1 MQDLVFSGVQPTS
14 GLHIGNYIGALKQ
27 WIELQ
32 HRFPCLFCIVD
43 LHAITVPQD
52 PADLRRSILEVAA
65 TYLAIGVNPER
76 STIYVQSEVPE
87 HAELAWMLSTIAKM
101 GQMERMTQFKSKA
114 GIQDTEE
121 IKQDLKML
129 SQEER
134 SYLAPAKAQEM
145 LNYLERRSGVHMG
158 LFSYPVLMAA
168 DILLYD
174 TTVVPVG
181 DDQSQHVELTRDLA
195 ERFNKHFG
203 PTFTLP
209 QLYLQ
214 KQGARIMSLQDASK
228 KMSKSDASGLSKI
241 LLTDDADTI
250 RKKIM
255 KAVTDT
261 EPGVKFDPV
270 NKPAV
275 ANLMTIYH
283 HMTGQTMEAI
293 EEAFAGK
300 GYGDFKTAL
309 ADVVIAHMEPISKK
323 IHAYLA
329 DPAELTRLL
338 NTGRNKAKHLA
349 EQKMKLVRDR
359 MGLGRS

>member
-14 GLHIGNYIGALKQ
+14 GLHMGNYIGALKQ

-101 GQMERMTQFKSKA
+101 GQMERMTQYKDKSEKY
-114 GIQDTEE
+114 GD
-121 IKQDLKML
+121 KVGL
-129 SQEER
+129 
-134 SYLAPAKAQEM
+134 
-145 LNYLERRSGVHMG
+145 G

-174 TTVVPVG
+174 TTIVPVG

-209 QLYLQ
+209 QLYIQ
-214 KQGARIMSLQDASK
+214 KQGARIMSLQDATK

-293 EEAFAGK
+293 EESFAGK

-323 IHAYLA
+323 IHSYLA

-338 NTGRNKAKHLA
+338 NTGRNKARGLA
-349 EQKMKLVRDR
+349 EQKIKLVRDR
-359 MGLGRS
+359 MGLGRAY

>member
-101 GQMERMTQFKSKA
+101 GQMERMTQYKDKSEKY
-114 GIQDTEE
+114 GD
-121 IKQDLKML
+121 KVGL
-129 SQEER
+129 
-134 SYLAPAKAQEM
+134 
-145 LNYLERRSGVHMG
+145 G

-174 TTVVPVG
+174 TTIVPVG

-209 QLYLQ
+209 QLYIQ
-214 KQGARIMSLQDASK
+214 KQGARIMSLQDATK

-293 EEAFAGK
+293 EESFAGK

-338 NTGRNKAKHLA
+338 NTGRNKARGLA
-349 EQKMKLVRDR
+349 EQKIKLVRDR
-359 MGLGRS
+359 MGLGRAY

>member
-27 WIELQ
+27 WVELQ

-52 PADLRRSILEVAA
+52 RAELRQNILEAAA

-87 HAELAWMLSTIAKM
+87 HAELAWILSTIAKM
-101 GQMERMTQFKSKA
+101 GQMERMTQFKDKSEKY
-114 GIQDTEE
+114 GDKIG
-121 IKQDLKML
+121 L
-129 SQEER
+129 
-134 SYLAPAKAQEM
+134 
-145 LNYLERRSGVHMG
+145 G

-174 TTVVPVG
+174 ATVVPVG

-195 ERFNKHFG
+195 DRFNHHFG

-214 KQGARIMSLQDASK
+214 KQGARIMSLQDPNK
-228 KMSKSDASGLSKI
+228 KMSKSDASELSKI
-241 LLTDDADTI
+241 SLTDDADTI

-255 KAVTDT
+255 KAVTDS
-261 EPGVKFDPV
+261 EPGVKFDPI

-283 HMTGQTMEAI
+283 HMSDKTMEMI
-293 EEAFAGK
+293 EEEFAGK
-300 GYGDFKTAL
+300 GYGDFKKSL
-309 ADVVIAHMEPISKK
+309 AEIVVNHLESVSTK
-323 IHAYLA
+323 IHEYLS
-329 DPAELTRLL
+329 DPAELTRIL
-338 NTGRNKAKHLA
+338 NTGRNRAHEIA
-349 EQKMKLVRDR
+349 SQKMKLVKDR
-359 MGLGRS
+359 VGIGR

>member
-14 GLHIGNYIGALKQ
+14 GLHLGNYIGALKQ

-43 LHAITVPQD
+43 LHAITIPQD
-52 PADLRRSILEVAA
+52 PVELRSNILEVAA

-76 STIYVQSEVPE
+76 STIYVQSEVSE

-101 GQMERMTQFKSKA
+101 GQMERMTQYKDKSEKY
-114 GIQDTEE
+114 GD
-121 IKQDLKML
+121 KVGL
-129 SQEER
+129 
-134 SYLAPAKAQEM
+134 
-145 LNYLERRSGVHMG
+145 G

-181 DDQSQHVELTRDLA
+181 DDQSQHVELARDLA

-209 QLYLQ
+209 QVYLQ
-214 KQGARIMSLQDASK
+214 KQGARIMSLQDANK
-228 KMSKSDASGLSKI
+228 KMSKSDASGLSRI

-261 EPGVKFDPV
+261 EPGVKFDPIH
-270 NKPAV
+270 KPAV

-283 HMTGQTMEAI
+283 QMTGQTMEAI
-293 EEAFAGK
+293 EKTFAGK

-309 ADVVIAHMEPISKK
+309 TDIVIAHMEPISKK
-323 IHAYLA
+323 IRAYLA

-338 NTGRNKAKHLA
+338 NIGRNKAKHLA

-359 MGLGRS
+359 MGVGR

>member
-52 PADLRRSILEVAA
+52 PAELRRNILEVAA

-76 STIYVQSEVPE
+76 SIVYVQSEVSE

-101 GQMERMTQFKSKA
+101 GQMERMTQYKDKSEKY
-114 GIQDTEE
+114 GD
-121 IKQDLKML
+121 KVGL
-129 SQEER
+129 
-134 SYLAPAKAQEM
+134 
-145 LNYLERRSGVHMG
+145 G

-209 QLYLQ
+209 QVYLQ

-270 NKPAV
+270 HKPAV

-283 HMTGQTMEAI
+283 QMTGQTMEAI
-293 EEAFAGK
+293 EATFAGK

-309 ADVVIAHMEPISKK
+309 TDIVTAHMEPISKK

>member
-1 MQDLVFSGVQPTS
+1 MDGRRGSRYHSDYMQDLVFSGVQPTS

-27 WIELQ
+27 WVELQ

-52 PADLRRSILEVAA
+52 PAELRRNILEVAA

-87 HAELAWMLSTIAKM
+87 HTELAWVLSTIAKI
-101 GQMERMTQFKSKA
+101 GQMERMTQYKDKSEKY
-114 GIQDTEE
+114 GD
-121 IKQDLKML
+121 KVGL
-129 SQEER
+129 
-134 SYLAPAKAQEM
+134 
-145 LNYLERRSGVHMG
+145 G

-181 DDQSQHVELTRDLA
+181 EDQIQHVELTRDLA
-195 ERFNKHFG
+195 ERFNHHFG

-209 QLYLQ
+209 ESYLQ
-214 KQGARIMSLQDASK
+214 KNGARIMSLQDPMK
-228 KMSKSDASGLSKI
+228 KMSKSDASALSKI
-241 LLTDDADTI
+241 ALTDDADTI

-261 EPGVKFDPV
+261 EPGIVFDV
-270 NKPAV
+270 EKKPAV

-283 HMTGQTMEAI
+283 QLTGQTLESI
-293 EEAFAGK
+293 EVEFAGK
-300 GYGDFKTAL
+300 GYGDFKKAL
-309 ADVVIAHMEPISKK
+309 AEVVVVHMEPISKK
-323 IHAYLA
+323 IAEYLN
-329 DPAELTRLL
+329 DPAELTRIL
-338 NTGRNKAKHLA
+338 NTGRNRAHELA
-349 EQKMKLVRDR
+349 QQKMKLVKDR
-359 MGLGRS
+359 VGFGR

>member
-14 GLHIGNYIGALKQ
+14 GLHLGNYIGALKQ

-52 PADLRRSILEVAA
+52 PTELRRNMLEVAA
-65 TYLAIGVNPER
+65 TYLAVGVNPER
-76 STIYVQSEVPE
+76 SIVYVQSEVSE
-87 HAELAWMLSTIAKM
+87 HAELAWMLSTIAKI
-101 GQMERMTQFKSKA
+101 GQMERMTQFKDKSARYGDKI
-114 GIQDTEE
+114 G
-121 IKQDLKML
+121 L
-129 SQEER
+129 
-134 SYLAPAKAQEM
+134 
-145 LNYLERRSGVHMG
+145 G

-181 DDQSQHVELTRDLA
+181 DDQSQHVELARDLA
-195 ERFNKHFG
+195 ERFNNHFG

-209 QLYLQ
+209 QVYIQ
-214 KQGARIMSLQDASK
+214 KHGARIMSLQDPSK

-241 LLTDDADTI
+241 LLTDEADTI
-250 RKKIM
+250 RKKVM

-261 EPGVKFDPV
+261 EPDVLFDPIH
-270 NKPAV
+270 KPAV

-283 HMTGQTMEAI
+283 HMTGQTMEMI
-293 EEAFAGK
+293 QTTFAGK
-300 GYGDFKTAL
+300 GYGDFKTSL
-309 ADVVIAHMEPISKK
+309 ADVLIDHISPISQR
-323 IHAYLA
+323 IHDYLN
-329 DPAELTRLL
+329 DPGELTRLL
-338 NTGRNKAKHLA
+338 NAGRNKAKHLA

>member
-1 MQDLVFSGVQPTS
+1 MR
-14 GLHIGNYIGALKQ
+14 GLCCGL
-27 WIELQ
+27 L
-32 HRFPCLFCIVD
+32 
-43 LHAITVPQD
+43 
-52 PADLRRSILEVAA
+52 

-101 GQMERMTQFKSKA
+101 GQMERMTQYKDKSEKY
-114 GIQDTEE
+114 GD
-121 IKQDLKML
+121 KVGL
-129 SQEER
+129 
-134 SYLAPAKAQEM
+134 
-145 LNYLERRSGVHMG
+145 G

-174 TTVVPVG
+174 TTIVPVG

-209 QLYLQ
+209 QLYIQ
-214 KQGARIMSLQDASK
+214 KQGARIMSLQDATK

-293 EEAFAGK
+293 EESFAGK

-323 IHAYLA
+323 IHSYLA

-338 NTGRNKAKHLA
+338 NTGRNKARSLA
-349 EQKMKLVRDR
+349 EQKIKLVRDR
-359 MGLGRS
+359 MGLGRAY

>member
-1 MQDLVFSGVQPTS
+1 M
-14 GLHIGNYIGALKQ
+14 GNYIGALKQ

-101 GQMERMTQFKSKA
+101 GQMERMTQYKDKSEKY
-114 GIQDTEE
+114 GD
-121 IKQDLKML
+121 KVGL
-129 SQEER
+129 
-134 SYLAPAKAQEM
+134 
-145 LNYLERRSGVHMG
+145 G

-174 TTVVPVG
+174 TTIVPVG

-209 QLYLQ
+209 QLYIQ
-214 KQGARIMSLQDASK
+214 KQGARIMSLQDATK

-293 EEAFAGK
+293 EESFAGK

-323 IHAYLA
+323 IHSYLA

-338 NTGRNKAKHLA
+338 NTGRNKARGLA
-349 EQKMKLVRDR
+349 EQKIKLVRDR
-359 MGLGRS
+359 MGLGRAY

>member
-14 GLHIGNYIGALKQ
+14 GLHMGNYIGALKQ

-52 PADLRRSILEVAA
+52 PTELRRNILEVAA

-101 GQMERMTQFKSKA
+101 GQMERMTQYKDKSEKY
-114 GIQDTEE
+114 GD
-121 IKQDLKML
+121 KVGL
-129 SQEER
+129 
-134 SYLAPAKAQEM
+134 
-145 LNYLERRSGVHMG
+145 G

-174 TTVVPVG
+174 TTIVPVG

-209 QLYLQ
+209 QLYIQ
-214 KQGARIMSLQDASK
+214 KQGARIMSLQDATK

-255 KAVTDT
+255 RAVTDT

-293 EEAFAGK
+293 EETFAGK

-323 IHAYLA
+323 IHSYLA

-349 EQKMKLVRDR
+349 EQKMKLVKDR
-359 MGLGRS
+359 MGVGR

>member
-14 GLHIGNYIGALKQ
+14 GLHLGNYIGALKQ

-52 PADLRRSILEVAA
+52 PKDLRQSILEAAA
-65 TYLAIGVNPER
+65 TYLAVGVNPER
-76 STIYVQSEVPE
+76 SPIYIQSEVPE
-87 HAELAWMLSTIAKM
+87 HTELTWILSTIAKI
-101 GQMERMTQFKSKA
+101 GQMERMTQYKDKSEKY
-114 GIQDTEE
+114 GD
-121 IKQDLKML
+121 KVGL
-129 SQEER
+129 
-134 SYLAPAKAQEM
+134 
-145 LNYLERRSGVHMG
+145 G

-195 ERFNKHFG
+195 ERFNHHFG

-209 QLYLQ
+209 QIYLQ
-214 KQGARIMSLQDASK
+214 KHGARIMSLQDPSK
-228 KMSKSDASGLSKI
+228 KMSKSDASSLSKI

-255 KAVTDT
+255 KAVTDS

-283 HMTGQTMEAI
+283 QLSGKTLETI
-293 EEAFAGK
+293 EEDFLDK
-300 GYGDFKTAL
+300 GYGDFKKAL
-309 ADVVIAHMEPISKK
+309 AELIIEHIEPISKK
-323 IHAYLA
+323 IHTYLA

-338 NTGRNKAKHLA
+338 NTGRNRAHEMA
-349 EQKMKLVRDR
+349 TQKMALVRDR
-359 MGLGRS
+359 VGLGRN